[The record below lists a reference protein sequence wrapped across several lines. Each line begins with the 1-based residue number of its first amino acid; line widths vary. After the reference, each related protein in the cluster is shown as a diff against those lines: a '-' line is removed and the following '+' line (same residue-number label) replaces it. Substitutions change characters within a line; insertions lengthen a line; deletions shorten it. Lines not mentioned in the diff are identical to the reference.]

1 MNYKDLLSE
10 LQDMKYWI
18 EKEGMIATL
27 DEAIAR
33 TEKAIEH
40 LENTPVHDGRTL
52 DEIAFGRRITEH
64 GSNIPEGYDDNG
76 QIN

>member
-33 TEKAIEH
+33 AEKAIKH
-40 LENTPVHDGRTL
+40 LEI
-52 DEIAFGRRITEH
+52 ETEEEH
-64 GSNIPEGYDDNG
+64 FDNSEEVEKEEQELADWEDDSEDY
-76 QIN
+76 